1 MIVPERHNNVLD
13 ASQSTILRELSMGKV
28 LDFRVHRPAG
38 GMRASRALPTDR
50 ADGLFEPVAFSRAV
64 LLLARSFV
72 AVHEASPRT
81 AALFATQQRWLLCHA
96 ALGDYFRTIRESG
109 TGLTRRGLGN
119 LALQYAIASR
129 NTAYAFFDEA
139 LQYDVV
145 RPIVASSGP
154 QSEQVAPAPLT
165 LQMLAHWYS
174 VHFQALDLIGGGGRA
189 ARFHT
194 EQENL
199 LALVQPI
206 AAHALLTSPAIRSPG
221 PLYTIFTWADAGGL
235 LMDRLIA
242 GIEPE
247 VLARQGR
254 LLTDVSSISYLAQ
267 SFGLSRAH
275 TSRKLAAAESIGG
288 IGWSGRRG
296 HSQLWISRGF
306 YEEYAHAHARKLLIL
321 DEAFTNVLS
330 ALEPLGEKS
339 IATADKGLAE
349 EWA

>member
-1 MIVPERHNNVLD
+1 MIVPERHSNGLD
-13 ASQSTILRELSMGKV
+13 ASQSAILRELSMGKV
-28 LDFRVHRPAG
+28 LDFLVQRPAG
-38 GMRASRALPTDR
+38 E
-50 ADGLFEPVAFSRAV
+50 ADGLFEPVVFSQAV

-96 ALGDYFRTIRESG
+96 ALGNYFRTIRESG
-109 TGLTRRGLGN
+109 AGLTRRGLGN

-145 RPIVASSGP
+145 RPIVAANGLP
-154 QSEQVAPAPLT
+154 SEQVAPAPFILE
-165 LQMLAHWYS
+165 MLAHWYS
-174 VHFQALDLIGGGGRA
+174 VHFQALDLIGGGGRT
-189 ARFHT
+189 ARFHA
-194 EQENL
+194 EPESL

-247 VLARQGR
+247 MLAGQDK

-288 IGWSGRRG
+288 VGWSGRRG
-296 HSQLWISRGF
+296 RSRLWISRGF

-321 DEAFTNVLS
+321 DDAFTNALS
-330 ALEPLGEKS
+330 ALVPTSEKS
-339 IATADKGLAE
+339 VVIADGELTE

>member
-1 MIVPERHNNVLD
+1 
-13 ASQSTILRELSMGKV
+13 MGKV

-38 GMRASRALPTDR
+38 GICANRALPAGE
-50 ADGLFEPVAFSRAV
+50 ADALFEPVAFSQAV
-64 LLLARSFV
+64 SRLARSFV

-109 TGLTRRGLGN
+109 AGLTRRGLGN

-145 RPIVASSGP
+145 RPIIAPNGLP
-154 QSEQVAPAPLT
+154 SEQVAPAPFT

-174 VHFQALDLIGGGGRA
+174 VHFQALDLISGGGRV
-189 ARFHT
+189 ARFHA
-194 EQENL
+194 EPENL

-247 VLARQGR
+247 VLAGQGR

-288 IGWSGRRG
+288 VGWSGRRG
-296 HSQLWISRGF
+296 RSQLWISRGF

-321 DEAFTNVLS
+321 DEAFTNALS
-330 ALEPLGEKS
+330 ALEPLSEKS
-339 IATADKGLAE
+339 VAAADRGLTE

>member
-1 MIVPERHNNVLD
+1 
-13 ASQSTILRELSMGKV
+13 MGKV
-28 LDFRVHRPAG
+28 LDFQVHRSADA
-38 GMRASRALPTDR
+38 MRARKALPPSKV
-50 ADGLFEPVAFSRAV
+50 DGLFEPVEFFRA
-64 LLLARSFV
+64 LSLLARSFI

-96 ALGDYFRTIRESG
+96 ALGDYFRVFSKSG
-109 TGLTRRGLGN
+109 AGLTRRGLGN

-139 LQYDVV
+139 LQYDII
-145 RPIVASSGP
+145 RPIAAANGLP
-154 QSEQVAPAPLT
+154 SEQVAPAPFT
-165 LQMLAHWYS
+165 LEMLIHWYS
-174 VHFQALDLIGGGGRA
+174 VHFQALDLIDGGNRT

-194 EQENL
+194 EPENL
-199 LALVQPI
+199 LVSMQPI

-242 GIEPE
+242 GIEPD
-247 VLARQGR
+247 VLAGDGK
-254 LLTDVSSISYLAQ
+254 LLTDVNSISYLAQ

-296 HSQLWISRGF
+296 RSQLWVSRGF

-321 DEAFTNVLS
+321 DEAFAEASS
-330 ALEPLGEKS
+330 ALEPLSEKS
-339 IATADKGLAE
+339 VATADRGPAQELA
-349 EWA
+349 